1 MIKKLIIYIT
11 FLFFSISLFSCKKH
25 TCECIST
32 RQYYQPGE
40 GPTVS
45 VNYFKGSK
53 SRVKKQCESLSSSKD
68 NYGNETVCT
77 LK

>member
-1 MIKKLIIYIT
+1 MIKKSIIHIT
-11 FLFFSISLFSCKKH
+11 FLFFSITLFSCKKH

-32 RQYYQPGE
+32 RQYYSPGE

-45 VNYFKGSK
+45 VNDFKGRKSK
-53 SRVKKQCESLSSSKD
+53 AKKQCESLSTPKD